1 VQEEAAPS
9 TAPARASGAAGL
21 RVLLVEDDT
30 IIAAVVRGLLE
41 RQGHLVRYVGN
52 GLAAMTELAQ
62 NDTDV
67 MLLDLDLPGVDGFQI
82 ARLIRQRENS
92 GTHLPIIA
100 ITARSGG
107 DEEER
112 ARAAGMDGF
121 LRKPLT
127 GEQLAEA
134 LAATVVAEPAT

>member
-1 VQEEAAPS
+1 VRAPG
-9 TAPARASGAAGL
+9 ASGL
-21 RVLLVEDDT
+21 CVLLVEDDA

-41 RQGHLVRYVGN
+41 RQGHQVRYVGN

-62 NDTDV
+62 GDADA

-82 ARLIRQRENS
+82 ARLIRQRETA
-92 GTHLPIIA
+92 GAHLPIIA

-134 LAATVVAEPAT
+134 LATVVVAERHVEPAAYP